1 MSSGSSYWIL
11 GDVFMEAYYTLFD
24 IENLRVGFA
33 CAGECN
39 GGNWHGKGGFVE
51 VDEVSTWAQLLLLFA
66 IASMICIAVYIVGTY
81 VGRFWARCKGYS
93 PLASDSLEVGGSMA
107 KYADQR
113 QIGTHLVV

>member
-1 MSSGSSYWIL
+1 MKLYSTVRPSC
-11 GDVFMEAYYTLFD
+11 GDQQRRNRPLMGRHDA
-24 IENLRVGFA
+24 GFA